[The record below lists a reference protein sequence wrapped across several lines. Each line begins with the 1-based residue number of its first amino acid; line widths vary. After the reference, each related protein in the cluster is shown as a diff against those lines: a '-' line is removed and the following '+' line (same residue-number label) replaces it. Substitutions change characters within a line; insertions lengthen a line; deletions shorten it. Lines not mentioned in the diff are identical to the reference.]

1 MIRKIKNKEK
11 IDFLLQNKHYKKL
24 HLYLY
29 ILSVILIVLVYFI
42 TIFIFSSFSKNYI
55 ISAIFSFIIGIYLV
69 YNRDKLTQ
77 KISEK
82 LESKKREKIKKENKK
97 GLKTTLRRIRP
108 ENKSLKLNIRPKE
121 SFKIKINKIKNKFSK
136 KNKNKKTPDYI
147 EIE

>member
-121 SFKIKINKIKNKFSK
+121 SFKIKNKFSK